1 MGMNGKER
9 IEKWSEEEILTA
21 DGFEDAI
28 VGLARRSG
36 LVTVAY
42 DVNKMLQIMVD
53 GGLTPDEAREYFEF
67 NVVDAWMGD
76 NTPVYIEDY
85 KVFKDVE
92 AKIIENDNTR
102 EPAQDP
108 VEPEEGD
115 TGGGSN
121 GEDVQDKPV
130 HE

>member
-1 MGMNGKER
+1 MGMSEKER
-9 IEKWSEEEILTA
+9 IQNWSEEEILTA
-21 DGFEDAI
+21 DGFDDAI
-28 VGLARRSG
+28 VGLARRPN
-36 LVTVAY
+36 LTAVAY
-42 DVNKMLQIMVD
+42 DVNKILQIMVD
-53 GGLTPDEAREYFEF
+53 RGATSEEAREFFEF
-67 NVVDAWMGD
+67 NVVDVWMGE

-85 KVFKDVE
+85 KTFKDVE
-92 AKIIENDNTR
+92 AKIENDNTR

-115 TGGGSN
+115 TGAGAD

>member
-1 MGMNGKER
+1 MGMNEKER
-9 IEKWSEEEILTA
+9 IKNWAEEDILTA
-21 DGFEDAI
+21 DGFDEAI
-28 VGLARRSG
+28 VGLARRPG
-36 LVTVAY
+36 LITVAY
-42 DVNKMLQIMVD
+42 DVNKMLLIMAD
-53 GGLTPDEAREYFEF
+53 KGMSLEDARDYFEF

-92 AKIIENDNTR
+92 AKIENDNTR

-115 TGGGSN
+115 TGTAAD
-121 GEDVQDKPV
+121 GEDVQDEPV
-130 HE
+130 RE

>member
-1 MGMNGKER
+1 MGMSEKER
-9 IEKWSEEEILTA
+9 IQNWSEEEILTA
-21 DGFEDAI
+21 DGFDEAI
-28 VGLARRSG
+28 VGLARRPN
-36 LVTVAY
+36 LTAAAY

-53 GGLTPDEAREYFEF
+53 GGMTPDEAREYFEF

-92 AKIIENDNTR
+92 AKIENDNTR
-102 EPAQDP
+102 EPAQDS

-115 TGGGSN
+115 TGPGAN
-121 GEDVQDKPV
+121 GKDVQDKPV

>member
-1 MGMNGKER
+1 MGMSEKER
-9 IEKWSEEEILTA
+9 IQNWSEEEILTA
-21 DGFEDAI
+21 DGFDDAI
-28 VGLARRSG
+28 VGLARRPN
-36 LVTVAY
+36 LVAVAY
-42 DVNKMLQIMVD
+42 DVNKMLEIMVD
-53 GGLTPDEAREYFEF
+53 GGMTPDEAREYFEF

-85 KVFKDVE
+85 KTFKDVE
-92 AKIIENDNTR
+92 AKVENDNTR
-102 EPAQDP
+102 EPAQDS

>member
-1 MGMNGKER
+1 MGELEKK
-9 IEKWSEEEILTA
+9 ITKWSEEEILTA
-21 DGFEDAI
+21 DGFDDAI
-28 VGLARRSG
+28 VGLARRPS

-42 DVNKMLQIMVD
+42 DVKKMLQIMVD
-53 GGLTPDEAREYFEF
+53 AGMTDEEAREFFEF

-115 TGGGSN
+115 TGTGAD

>member
-1 MGMNGKER
+1 MG
-9 IEKWSEEEILTA
+9 IEKKVTEWSTEEILTA
-21 DGFEDAI
+21 DGFDEAI
-28 VGLARRSG
+28 VGLARRPN
-36 LVTVAY
+36 LIAAAY
-42 DVNKMLQIMVD
+42 DVNKILQIMVD
-53 GGLTPDEAREYFEF
+53 GGMAPDEAREYFEF
-67 NVVDAWMGD
+67 NVVDAWVGE

-92 AKIIENDNTR
+92 AKIVEDNNTR

-115 TGGGSN
+115 TGASAD

>member
-1 MGMNGKER
+1 MG
-9 IEKWSEEEILTA
+9 IEKKVTEWSTEEILTA
-21 DGFEDAI
+21 DGFDEAI
-28 VGLARRSG
+28 VGLARRPN
-36 LVTVAY
+36 LIAAAY
-42 DVNKMLQIMVD
+42 DVNKILQIMVD
-53 GGLTPDEAREYFEF
+53 GGMAPDEAREYFEF
-67 NVVDAWMGD
+67 NVVDAWVGE

-92 AKIIENDNTR
+92 AKIVEDNNTR

-115 TGGGSN
+115 TGGGAD

>member
-1 MGMNGKER
+1 MGMSEKER
-9 IEKWSEEEILTA
+9 IQNWSEEEILTA
-21 DGFEDAI
+21 DGFDDAI
-28 VGLARRSG
+28 VGLARRPG
-36 LVTVAY
+36 FVAVAY
-42 DVNKMLQIMVD
+42 DVNKMLEIMMD
-53 GGLTPDEAREYFEF
+53 GGMTPDDAREFFEF

-85 KVFKDVE
+85 KTFKDVE
-92 AKIIENDNTR
+92 AKIENDNTR

-130 HE
+130 HK

>member
-1 MGMNGKER
+1 MGMSEKER
-9 IEKWSEEEILTA
+9 IQNWSEEEILTA
-21 DGFEDAI
+21 DGFDDAI
-28 VGLARRSG
+28 VGLARRPN

-42 DVNKMLQIMVD
+42 DVNKMLEIMVD
-53 GGLTPDEAREYFEF
+53 GGMTPDEAREFFEF
-67 NVVDAWMGD
+67 NVVDAWMGE

-85 KVFKDVE
+85 KTFKDVE
-92 AKIIENDNTR
+92 AKIEDDNTR

-115 TGGGSN
+115 TGASAD

>member
-1 MGMNGKER
+1 MGELEKK
-9 IEKWSEEEILTA
+9 ITKWSEEEILTA
-21 DGFEDAI
+21 DGFDDAI
-28 VGLARRSG
+28 VGLARRPN

-42 DVNKMLQIMVD
+42 DVNKMLKIMVD
-53 GGLTPDEAREYFEF
+53 AGMTDEEAREFFEF
-67 NVVDAWMGD
+67 NVVDAWMGE
-76 NTPVYIEDY
+76 NTPVYIEEY
-85 KVFKDVE
+85 KTFRAVE

-115 TGGGSN
+115 TGTGAD